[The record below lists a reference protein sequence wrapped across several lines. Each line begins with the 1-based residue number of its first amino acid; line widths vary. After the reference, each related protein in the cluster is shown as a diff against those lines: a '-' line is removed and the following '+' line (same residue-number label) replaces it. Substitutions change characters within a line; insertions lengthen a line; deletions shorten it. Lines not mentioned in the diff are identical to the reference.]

1 MNPCYPVSFHE
12 PDFCDVNLV
21 VWDRHSVTD
30 AQHGQ
35 QVQVSVILPKRLK
48 IIILDNNKKKK
59 KKLNEIVPLYYKLII
74 LKRKITKSEQNIEFS
89 SLKN

>member
-1 MNPCYPVSFHE
+1 MKDPCYPVSFHE

-59 KKLNEIVPLYYKLII
+59 KMKWNCAII
-74 LKRKITKSEQNIEFS
+74 LQVNHPQTKNY
-89 SLKN
+89 

>member
-1 MNPCYPVSFHE
+1 MKDPCYPVSFHE

-59 KKLNEIVPLYYKLII
+59 KMKWNCAII
-74 LKRKITKSEQNIEFS
+74 LQVNHPQM
-89 SLKN
+89 KNY

>member
-1 MNPCYPVSFHE
+1 MKDPCYPVSFHE

-48 IIILDNNKKKK
+48 IIILDNNKKKMK
-59 KKLNEIVPLYYKLII
+59 WNCAII
-74 LKRKITKSEQNIEFS
+74 LQVNHPQM
-89 SLKN
+89 KNY

>member
-1 MNPCYPVSFHE
+1 MKDPCYPVSFHE

-48 IIILDNNKKKK
+48 IIILDNNKKKW
-59 KKLNEIVPLYYKLII
+59 NEIVPLYYKLII
-74 LKRKITKSEQNIEFS
+74 LKWKITKS
-89 SLKN
+89 

>member
-1 MNPCYPVSFHE
+1 MKDPCYPVSFHE

-48 IIILDNNKKKK
+48 IIILDNNKKKW
-59 KKLNEIVPLYYKLII
+59 NEIVPLHYKLII
-74 LKRKITKSEQNIEFS
+74 LKRKITKS
-89 SLKN
+89 

>member
-1 MNPCYPVSFHE
+1 MKDPCYPVSFHE

-48 IIILDNNKKKK
+48 IIILDNNKKKW
-59 KKLNEIVPLYYKLII
+59 NEIVPLYYKLII
-74 LKRKITKSEQNIEFS
+74 LKRKITKT
-89 SLKN
+89 

>member
-1 MNPCYPVSFHE
+1 MKDRCYPVSFHK

-35 QVQVSVILPKRLK
+35 QVQVSMILPKRLK
-48 IIILDNNKKKK
+48 IIILDNNKKKW
-59 KKLNEIVPLYYKLII
+59 NEIVPLYYKLII
-74 LKRKITKSEQNIEFS
+74 LKRKIIKS
-89 SLKN
+89 

>member
-1 MNPCYPVSFHE
+1 MKDPCYPVSFHE

-30 AQHGQ
+30 AQYGQ

-48 IIILDNNKKKK
+48 IIILDNNKKKW
-59 KKLNEIVPLYYKLII
+59 NEIVPLYYKLTI
-74 LKRKITKSEQNIEFS
+74 LKRKITKS
-89 SLKN
+89 

>member
-1 MNPCYPVSFHE
+1 MKDPCYPVSFHE

-48 IIILDNNKKKK
+48 IIILDNNKKKW
-59 KKLNEIVPLYYKLII
+59 NEIVPLYYKLII
-74 LKRKITKSEQNIEFS
+74 LKRKITKS
-89 SLKN
+89 

>member
-1 MNPCYPVSFHE
+1 MKDPCYPVSFHE

-59 KKLNEIVPLYYKLII
+59 KNEIKLCHY
-74 LKRKITKSEQNIEFS
+74 ITS
-89 SLKN
+89 

>member
-1 MNPCYPVSFHE
+1 MKDPCYPVSFHE

-30 AQHGQ
+30 AQYGQ

-59 KKLNEIVPLYYKLII
+59 MKWNCAII
-74 LKRKITKSEQNIEFS
+74 LQVNHPQTKNY
-89 SLKN
+89 

>member
-1 MNPCYPVSFHE
+1 MKDPCYPVSFHE

-48 IIILDNNKKKK
+48 IIILDNNKKKW
-59 KKLNEIVPLYYKLII
+59 NEIVPLYYKLII
-74 LKRKITKSEQNIEFS
+74 LKRKIIKS
-89 SLKN
+89 

>member
-1 MNPCYPVSFHE
+1 MKDPCYPVSFHE

-59 KKLNEIVPLYYKLII
+59 KKWNEIVPLYYKLII
-74 LKRKITKSEQNIEFS
+74 LKRKIIKS
-89 SLKN
+89 

>member
-1 MNPCYPVSFHE
+1 MKDPCYPVSFHE

-48 IIILDNNKKKK
+48 IIILDNNKKKW
-59 KKLNEIVPLYYKLII
+59 NEIVPLYYKLII